1 MEYLIHRQLNCT
13 NIERRVGMASQH
25 WVLWPE
31 LVVAMRFADGIRIEH
46 REVLTYIENANA
58 RISRDASTALEV
70 GESYTINMP

>member
-31 LVVAMRFADGIRIEH
+31 LVVAMRFADGVWVEH
-46 REVLTYIENANA
+46 QEERTLIIDPTKPFGLGYRTVQIGKTY
-58 RISRDASTALEV
+58 V
-70 GESYTINMP
+70 IND

>member
-31 LVVAMRFADGIRIEH
+31 LVVEMKFADGVRVEH
-46 REVLTYIENANA
+46 QTERTLINDPRKTLHVGLQVLKPGKTY
-58 RISRDASTALEV
+58 V
-70 GESYTINMP
+70 IND